1 MTSKVLSD
9 ALQRVHA
16 QLATIDPPSGEE
28 VTVRGLRDIRR
39 RKFLT
44 IEALA
49 QKAGVSP
56 KTIVDL
62 EFGRTHPKF
71 RTILR
76 ISEALGVDPNAVAEF
91 VAAVAPEDE
100 APSKKLAA

>member
-16 QLATIDPPSGEE
+16 QRAAADPPSEE
-28 VTVRGLRDIRR
+28 GVMVQGLRNIRR

-62 EFGRTHPKF
+62 EFGRTQPKF
-71 RTILR
+71 RTIQR
-76 ISEALGVDPNAVAEF
+76 ISEALGVNPLAVAEF

-100 APSKKLAA
+100 APSGKLAA